1 MRSLI
6 SIMVITVLV
15 LAMPAHSAQSKE
27 GMIPAADGD
36 RDIQRVMVFDGSGVH
51 DIGELLLHTGN
62 WGVFGS
68 YPNTSF
74 PVSEFP
80 SAEWPAGSGVEH
92 LYISGIWIGSRMGGI
107 PAVSTSAFEMEFRPT
122 DSPVDIIYESFEG
135 APGGMRLPSPLA
147 DDDGD
152 GLIDEDWLNGRD
164 DDGDGL
170 IDEDFAAISRQMFSS
185 WYTDDQP
192 GITEIY
198 PEHEPLHVMVR
209 QESYQ
214 WTDPRFDDFV
224 GIRFT
229 VTNTGSELLDRFYF
243 GFMMDGDIGRRG
255 DGSYW
260 TDDAAGSWEGIRC
273 TELGPASISMGYM
286 YDADGD
292 GGETTS
298 YFGAMFLGHLTDSE
312 GTAAPSRV
320 GMTSFQIFSGD
331 QPYENGGDPVN
342 DFERYEAMAIRSKD
356 RDRSTPGDYR
366 ILVSTGPFS
375 LFPGETLE
383 FHMGLVAGD
392 GLEGL
397 LDNAAMCQVLFNG
410 MWFDVDDDPTT
421 GVNGRETPVPGP
433 VCGIDP
439 DPCDDDHNLFCAARG
454 EIMWINADCALEQE
468 YKEYCSYTDLEK
480 HLYMTGIEGRET
492 RLNWL
497 SQWSPTLQGTI
508 DIKPGTCRNPFNIKN
523 FEFTGSGNPNKGGVM
538 PVAVLGGEGFDV
550 SGIDVSTI
558 RLNGVAPLGRGR
570 SYCDVAGPG
579 VSDGICHCSEEG
591 PDGFDDLLLKFSNQ
605 EIAASRVL
613 RSIPE
618 PGDVWTLI
626 MTGELEDGTGFQA
639 FDCVTFVG
647 EPPGLDKPDRP
658 SDLSLRSGIA
668 NATPN
673 PFNPSATI
681 AFKLKK
687 SGHVSLQIFDAAGRL
702 IRTLVDD
709 TRPAG
714 SYEVVW
720 NGLDDKGTSVTSG
733 IYFCRFSDGQ
743 VLETRKMVLM
753 R

>member
-1 MRSLI
+1 
-6 SIMVITVLV
+6 
-15 LAMPAHSAQSKE
+15 
-27 GMIPAADGD
+27 
-36 RDIQRVMVFDGSGVH
+36 
-51 DIGELLLHTGN
+51 
-62 WGVFGS
+62 
-68 YPNTSF
+68 
-74 PVSEFP
+74 
-80 SAEWPAGSGVEH
+80 
-92 LYISGIWIGSRMGGI
+92 
-107 PAVSTSAFEMEFRPT
+107 
-122 DSPVDIIYESFEG
+122 
-135 APGGMRLPSPLA
+135 

-170 IDEDFAAISRQMFSS
+170 IDEDFAAISEQMFSS

-192 GITEIY
+192 GITGIY
-198 PEHEPLHVMVR
+198 PEHEPLHVLVR

-229 VTNTGSELLDRFYF
+229 VTNTGSEPLDRFYF
-243 GFMMDGDIGRRG
+243 GFMMDGDIGRRS

-292 GGETTS
+292 GGRTTS
-298 YFGAMFLGHLTDSE
+298 YFGAMFLGHLTDPE

-320 GMTSFQIFSGD
+320 GMTSFQIFRGD
-331 QPYENGGDPVN
+331 QPYEEGGDPVN

-375 LFPGETLE
+375 LSPGETLE

-397 LDNAAMCQVLFNG
+397 LDNAAMCQILFNG
-410 MWFDVDDDPTT
+410 MWFDLDGNPLT
-421 GVNGRETPVPGP
+421 GVDGRETPVPGP

-492 RLNWL
+492 RVNWL
-497 SQWSPTLQGTI
+497 SEWSPTLQGTI

-538 PVAVLGGEGFDV
+538 PVAILGGEGFD
-550 SGIDVSTI
+550 
-558 RLNGVAPLGRGR
+558 
-570 SYCDVAGPG
+570 
-579 VSDGICHCSEEG
+579 
-591 PDGFDDLLLKFSNQ
+591 
-605 EIAASRVL
+605 
-613 RSIPE
+613 
-618 PGDVWTLI
+618 
-626 MTGELEDGTGFQA
+626 
-639 FDCVTFVG
+639 
-647 EPPGLDKPDRP
+647 
-658 SDLSLRSGIA
+658 
-668 NATPN
+668 
-673 PFNPSATI
+673 
-681 AFKLKK
+681 
-687 SGHVSLQIFDAAGRL
+687 
-702 IRTLVDD
+702 
-709 TRPAG
+709 
-714 SYEVVW
+714 
-720 NGLDDKGTSVTSG
+720 
-733 IYFCRFSDGQ
+733 
-743 VLETRKMVLM
+743 
-753 R
+753 